1 MPLSENEKRL
11 QREISNG
18 AYTTPTLPYEAISSL
33 LILDSAYVGSRDL
46 WWVDSPSATKGYSI
60 YRAFDYPTNWSL
72 LNDIPWPGHFYR
84 DSTVITQKTV
94 TIQPSDFLDAGE
106 FGKWGFKLPETP
118 YSKQV
123 KGRPVVATSPDDV
136 TVLLDGKPYR
146 PVMVEGIDRSVWMK
160 MDNTLPEGGAVSA
173 LALVNT
179 LTTGTVTT
187 NGTSTVAWA
196 SGSYFNPNW
205 NLQIQIL
212 INEIPYIITS
222 GSTSNPTTTTSLT
235 VAPIPPSTS
244 VPSPGI
250 FSYSVGAVYKADY
263 SGVQKWQVVF
273 NVLTNYVDIYTTLTR
288 TFYSVVPVGDTG
300 EVHEPGAPGT
310 PVVNTQEVDQLDY
323 MQAAMVRYN
332 EWGFEMFGEPA
343 LVMFRKT
350 RGVPCGCKGTG
361 LGQPRTGCPSCF
373 EVGYVGGYYG
383 PYDIVYIDP
392 DAGTTREL
400 DEGGIKVTREAKS
413 YLTRTPIVQ
422 DGDLI
427 IRRNGERLV
436 INGVTYKSPRGVI
449 LQQDFNVTLL
459 NRGDTRYLIPI
470 NTGRP
475 TIFDPVVSEN
485 PLNGKGNSEPI
496 TEARTEPDKQWE
508 NPNPQPGRSISFGK
522 IQR

>member
-1 MPLSENEKRL
+1 MPLSKNEKIL
-11 QREISNG
+11 QHEIDNG
-18 AYTTPTLPYEAISSL
+18 AYLTPTLPYEAISSL

-46 WWVDSPSATKGYSI
+46 WWVDSPSATKGYNV
-60 YRAFDYPTNWSL
+60 YRAFDHASNWHC
-72 LNDIPWPGHFYR
+72 LNGNIPWQGHFYR
-84 DSTVITQKTV
+84 DSTVLTQKTV
-94 TIQPSDFLDAGE
+94 TIQPSDFLDAGA

-173 LALVNT
+173 LALVND
-179 LTTGTVTT
+179 GVVWEA
-187 NGTSTVAWA
+187 N
-196 SGSYFNPNW
+196 
-205 NLQIQIL
+205 
-212 INEIPYIITS
+212 
-222 GSTSNPTTTTSLT
+222 
-235 VAPIPPSTS
+235 
-244 VPSPGI
+244 
-250 FSYSVGAVYKADY
+250 Y
-263 SGVQKWQVVF
+263 SGVQKWQAVF

-288 TFYSVVPVGDTG
+288 TYYTIVPVGDTG
-300 EVHEPGAPGT
+300 EVHAPGAPGT
-310 PVVNTQEVDQLDY
+310 PIVNTQEVDQIDY
-323 MQAAMVRYN
+323 IQAAMVRYN
-332 EWGFEMFGEPA
+332 EWGFELFGEPA
-343 LVMFRKT
+343 LLMLRKT

-361 LGQPRTGCPSCF
+361 LGQPRTGCPSCY
-373 EVGYVGGYYG
+373 EVGWVGGYYG
-383 PYDIVYIDP
+383 PYDIIYIDP
-392 DAGTTREL
+392 DTAAVREL

-436 INGVTYKSPRGVI
+436 INGATYKSPRGVI

-459 NRGDTRYLIPI
+459 NRGDTRYLIPV
-470 NTGRP
+470 NTGMP
-475 TIFDPVVSEN
+475 TIFDPIVTKD
-485 PLNGKGNSEPI
+485 PLDGKGNSEPI

-508 NPNPQPGRSISFGK
+508 NPNPQPGRTITFGK